1 MLLAIAGG
9 LWFVEQQMTRQI
21 SYSLIAG
28 VVLLIAYAILDPTS
42 IAELVQTRQARFGSL
57 SVLVTAAVLGVLVFV
72 NILAARGTQSIDLT
86 RAHFNTLAPQSVL
99 VVKRLDADME
109 VIGFYRPADDQSRK
123 DAQDLLGLYAAESPR
138 FKVRFVNPD
147 LDLEDVQRYGV
158 RQSGTL
164 VLAYKG
170 KTEVLAPGSQA
181 EQDVTSAMLKLES
194 NRTPQVCWAGGNGER
209 QLTEGNQI
217 VGYSAAAD
225 MLGRNNFKTKD
236 VLLANGVPAD
246 CEVLAVI
253 GVQKPLQD
261 SEKKALGDY
270 LAAGGKLILAV
281 DPWLDATTLAS
292 VNDVL
297 KPYGLSFDGALVLD
311 PDPAHNANTATI
323 PVATSYGST
332 PIARGITNLP
342 SVFPDATGIAA
353 AQGAD
358 ATLVP
363 IVTTSSQS
371 YEIASK
377 RDSLTRSANDKG
389 GPFVLMESAEKTS
402 GAKKSRVVLVGT
414 STFAENSVLPPQFA
428 GVNSE
433 LLLGS
438 MEWLSEQESLIALP
452 AKPSRTLPLALTQ
465 EQQGL
470 VIVLTMLL
478 LPMAVAT
485 AGLAVWARRRFS
497 Y

>member
-1 MLLAIAGG
+1 
-9 LWFVEQQMTRQI
+9 
-21 SYSLIAG
+21 
-28 VVLLIAYAILDPTS
+28 
-42 IAELVQTRQARFGSL
+42 
-57 SVLVTAAVLGVLVFV
+57 
-72 NILAARGTQSIDLT
+72 
-86 RAHFNTLAPQSVL
+86 
-99 VVKRLDADME
+99 
-109 VIGFYRPADDQSRK
+109 
-123 DAQDLLGLYAAESPR
+123 
-138 FKVRFVNPD
+138 
-147 LDLEDVQRYGV
+147 
-158 RQSGTL
+158 
-164 VLAYKG
+164 
-170 KTEVLAPGSQA
+170 
-181 EQDVTSAMLKLES
+181 
-194 NRTPQVCWAGGNGER
+194 
-209 QLTEGNQI
+209 
-217 VGYSAAAD
+217 
-225 MLGRNNFKTKD
+225 
-236 VLLANGVPAD
+236 
-246 CEVLAVI
+246 VLAVI

-353 AQGAD
+353 AEGAD